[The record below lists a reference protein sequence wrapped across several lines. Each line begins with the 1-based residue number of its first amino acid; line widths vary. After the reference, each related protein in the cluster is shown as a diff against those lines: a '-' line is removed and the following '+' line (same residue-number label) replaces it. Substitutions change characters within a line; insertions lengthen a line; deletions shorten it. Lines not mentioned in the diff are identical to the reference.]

1 MRNYILTTSCL
12 LGLFGG
18 SFGLLAQEKVD
29 FAKEILPILE
39 DRCIKCHGPEKQKGK
54 LRLDTREFAIKHVI
68 TPGDADGSELVERI
82 ILPADDE
89 DVMPPEGKGD
99 RLSEKEVALV
109 KRWINEGA
117 EWAVAAAVVAEVK
130 AEVET
135 APAEAAAAV
144 EAAAD
149 TKAKVDFAKQIWPII
164 SDRCVECHG
173 PKKRKGK
180 LRLDK
185 KEFAMEH
192 VIVPGNLD
200 ESELISRITLPLD
213 DDDVMPPEGDPLT
226 KEQVN
231 LLKVW
236 VSEGAFWPDDFVS
249 PEEAA
254 LNRVDENAPAL
265 NLVEV
270 PSSAKDQEAVQQ
282 IQQIGNVVMKVA
294 QNVNWLRAN
303 FRLIGDQVDNAV
315 IAPLANIPNLVELN
329 LANTKVTDEGLASI
343 AGLTNLT
350 HLHLENTA
358 ITDAGLAHL
367 KGLSNLVYL
376 NLYNTKVT
384 DAGMDH
390 LSGLANLR
398 KIYLWQTEV
407 TDAGATQ
414 LQAALPKVSVVRGW
428 TITST
433 KEEEAKAEEKT
444 EGSE

>member
-82 ILPADDE
+82 ILPPDNE

-99 RLSEKEVALV
+99 PLSEKEVALV

-117 EWAVAAAVVAEVK
+117 EWSVAAVVAEVK

-135 APAEAAAAV
+135 APATEVAAV
-144 EAAAD
+144 VEA
-149 TKAKVDFAKQIWPII
+149 KAKVDFAKQIWPII

-226 KEQVN
+226 KEQVS

-249 PEEAA
+249 PEDAA
-254 LNRVDENAPAL
+254 LNRVDENAPSL

-270 PSSAKDQEAVQQ
+270 PSTAKDQEAVQK

-303 FRLIGDQVDNAV
+303 FRLIGDQVDNAA

-384 DAGMDH
+384 DAGMAH

-428 TITST
+428 TITTSNA
-433 KEEEAKAEEKT
+433 EEAKT
-444 EGSE
+444 DGSE

>member
-18 SFGLLAQEKVD
+18 SLSLFAQEKID
-29 FAKEILPILE
+29 FAKDILPVLE

-54 LRLDTREFAIKHVI
+54 LRLDTREFTVEHVVK
-68 TPGDADGSELVERI
+68 PGDADGSELIERI
-82 ILPADDE
+82 ILPPGHDDI
-89 DVMPPEGKGD
+89 MPPKGD
-99 RLSEKEVALV
+99 PLTEKQVAAF
-109 KRWINEGA
+109 KQWINEGA
-117 EWAVAAAVVAEVK
+117 EWPEAGEAVVVAQAETAPEAAEEKPAEVAAADGAGSVNFE
-130 AEVET
+130 
-135 APAEAAAAV
+135 
-144 EAAAD
+144 
-149 TKAKVDFAKQIWPII
+149 KQIWPILN
-164 SDRCVECHG
+164 DRCVECHG
-173 PKKRKGK
+173 PKKRKGR

-192 VIVPGNLD
+192 VIVPGNID
-200 ESELISRITLPLD
+200 ESELVTRIKLPLD
-213 DDDVMPPEGDPLT
+213 DDDVMPPEGEPLT
-226 KEQVN
+226 KQQIE
-231 LLKVW
+231 LLTTW

-254 LNRVDENAPAL
+254 RNRVDENAPAL

-270 PSSAKDQEAVQQ
+270 PSGAKDQAAIAKIQEA
-282 IQQIGNVVMKVA
+282 GNVIMKVA
-294 QNVNWLRAN
+294 QNVGWLRAN
-303 FRLIGDQVDNAV
+303 FRLIGDQISNDT
-315 IAPLANIPNLVELN
+315 IAPLADIPNLVELN
-329 LANTKVTDEGLASI
+329 LANTKVTDEGLAHI

-358 ITDAGLAHL
+358 VTDAGLPHL

-384 DAGMDH
+384 DAGLEH

-407 TDAGATQ
+407 TDAGVAK
-414 LQAALPKVSVVRGW
+414 LSEALPKLNVVRGW
-428 TITST
+428 TITTST
-433 KEEEAKAEEKT
+433 EEEAAKEEKT

>member
-1 MRNYILTTSCL
+1 M
-12 LGLFGG
+12 
-18 SFGLLAQEKVD
+18 AQEKVD

-68 TPGDADGSELVERI
+68 IPGDADESELVERI

-130 AEVET
+130 AEVEA
-135 APAEAAAAV
+135 APAEVVAAV

-149 TKAKVDFAKQIWPII
+149 TKAKVNFAKQIWPII

-226 KEQVN
+226 KEQVD
-231 LLKVW
+231 LLKIW

-282 IQQIGNVVMKVA
+282 IQQIGNVMMKVA

-329 LANTKVTDEGLASI
+329 LANTKVTDEGLVSI

-428 TITST
+428 TITTTS